1 MSQDYVKDLRE
12 DNDTLR
18 GIIIELREVNAR
30 ANQMIADIS
39 DEYGRFVKA
48 TLQITTSA
56 TVSHLRKT
64 AGKYPSPSAQ

>member
-18 GIIIELREVNAR
+18 SKILELREANAR
-30 ANQMIADIS
+30 ANQLIADIS

-48 TLQITTSA
+48 TLQITTEA

-64 AGKYPSPSAQ
+64 SGRYPVPGVQ